1 MEGMFNPLSIL
12 LHVVNAAIL
21 LVALYFLLYKPVR
34 KFMNARAAGVAK
46 ELQDVV
52 DAKEQLRKDRTQTQ
66 AELDAAH
73 KQAADV
79 VAQSV
84 AVAQEQ
90 AQQILEDAHNDAEQT
105 LKRARTESE
114 FMLQN
119 ARNEMRDEVA
129 NLGVLLA
136 GKILQR
142 EVKQD
147 DHAKLVDEFLK
158 KVE

>member
-34 KFMNARAAGVAK
+34 KYMNARSAGVAK
-46 ELQDVV
+46 ELQDVL
-52 DAKEQLRKDRTQTQ
+52 DAQEQLRLEQNKAQDEIRV
-66 AELDAAH
+66 AR

-84 AVAQEQ
+84 EQAQEQ
-90 AQQILEDAHNDAEQT
+90 AQQILEDAHSDADMAI
-105 LKRARTESE
+105 KRARTESE
-114 FMLQN
+114 FMRKN

-129 NLGVLLA
+129 NLSVILA

-147 DHAKLVDEFLK
+147 DHAKLVDDFLK

>member
-1 MEGMFNPLSIL
+1 MFNPLSIL

-34 KFMNARAAGVAK
+34 RFMNARAAGVAK

-52 DAKEQLRKDRTQTQ
+52 DAKEQLRQDRNQAQ
-66 AELDAAH
+66 AELESAR

-90 AQQILEDAHNDAEQT
+90 AQQILEDAHTDAEQT
-105 LKRARTESE
+105 IKRAHTESE

-147 DHAKLVDEFLK
+147 DHAKLVDDFLQ

>member
-1 MEGMFNPLSIL
+1 MFNPLSIL

-34 KFMNARAAGVAK
+34 KYMNARTAGVAK
-46 ELQDVV
+46 ELQDVSN
-52 DAKEQLRKDRTQTQ
+52 AQEQLRQEQIQ
-66 AELDAAH
+66 AQEALMAAR
-73 KQAADV
+73 KQAAEV

-84 AVAQEQ
+84 SQAQEQ
-90 AQQILEDAHNDAEQT
+90 AQQILEDAHDDAEQT
-105 LKRARTESE
+105 IKRAKTESD
-114 FMLQN
+114 FIRKN

-129 NLGVLLA
+129 NLSVALA

-142 EVKQD
+142 EVTEE
-147 DHAKLVDEFLK
+147 DHAKLVDDFLK

>member
-12 LHVVNAAIL
+12 LHIVNAAIL

-34 KFMNARAAGVAK
+34 KYMDARSAGVAK
-46 ELQDVV
+46 ELQDVS
-52 DAKEQLRKDRTQTQ
+52 DAQEQLRVEQGKAQEQ
-66 AELDAAH
+66 LAAAR

-84 AVAQEQ
+84 SQAQEQ
-90 AQQILEDAHNDAEQT
+90 AQQILEDAHSDAEQT
-105 LKRARTESE
+105 IKRAHTESE
-114 FMLQN
+114 FMLKN

-129 NLGVLLA
+129 NLSVALA

-147 DHAKLVDEFLK
+147 DHAKLVDDFLK

>member
-34 KFMNARAAGVAK
+34 KYMDARSAGVAK
-46 ELQDVV
+46 ELQDVS
-52 DAKEQLRKDRTQTQ
+52 DAQEQLRVEQGKAQEQ
-66 AELDAAH
+66 LAAAR
-73 KQAADV
+73 KQAAEV

-84 AVAQEQ
+84 SQAQEQ
-90 AQQILEDAHNDAEQT
+90 AQQILEDAHSDAEQT
-105 LKRARTESE
+105 IKRAHTESE
-114 FMLQN
+114 FMLKN

-129 NLGVLLA
+129 NLSVALA

-147 DHAKLVDEFLK
+147 DHAKLVDDFLK

>member
-1 MEGMFNPLSIL
+1 MFNPLSIL

-52 DAKEQLRKDRTQTQ
+52 DAKEQLRQDRNQAQ
-66 AELDAAH
+66 AELEAAR

-90 AQQILEDAHNDAEQT
+90 AQQILEDAHTDAEQT
-105 LKRARTESE
+105 LKRAHTESE

>member
-21 LVALYFLLYKPVR
+21 LIALYFLLYKPVR
-34 KFMNARAAGVAK
+34 KYMNARSEGVAK
-46 ELQDVV
+46 GLQDVL
-52 DAKEQLRKDRTQTQ
+52 DAQEQLRQEQNKSRADV
-66 AELDAAH
+66 EAAR
-73 KQAADV
+73 KQAADM

-84 AVAQEQ
+84 SQAQEQ
-90 AQQILEDAHNDAEQT
+90 AQQILEDAHTDAEQT
-105 LKRARTESE
+105 IKRARTESE
-114 FMLQN
+114 FLRKN

-129 NLGVLLA
+129 SLSVMLA

-147 DHAKLVDEFLK
+147 DHAKLVDDFLK

>member
-34 KFMNARAAGVAK
+34 KYMDARSAGVAK
-46 ELQDVV
+46 ELQDVS
-52 DAKEQLRKDRTQTQ
+52 DAQEQLRVEQGKAQEQ
-66 AELDAAH
+66 LAAAR

-84 AVAQEQ
+84 SQAQEQ
-90 AQQILEDAHNDAEQT
+90 AQQILEDAHSDAEQT
-105 LKRARTESE
+105 IKRAHTESE
-114 FMLQN
+114 FMLKN

-129 NLGVLLA
+129 NLSVALA

-147 DHAKLVDEFLK
+147 DHAKLVDDFLK

>member
-34 KFMNARAAGVAK
+34 RYMNARSANVAK
-46 ELQDVV
+46 QLQDVS
-52 DAKEQLRKDRTQTQ
+52 DAQDQLRVQQDQ
-66 AELDAAH
+66 AQQELEETR
-73 KQAADV
+73 KQAADTV
-79 VAQSV
+79 ARSVAQ
-84 AVAQEQ
+84 AQEQ
-90 AQQILEDAHNDAEQT
+90 AQQILEDAHANADLTMNKAH
-105 LKRARTESE
+105 TEAD
-114 FMLQN
+114 FMLKN

-129 NLGVLLA
+129 TLSVELA

-142 EVKQD
+142 EVTLD
-147 DHAKLVDEFLK
+147 DHAKLVDDFLK

>member
-34 KFMNARAAGVAK
+34 KYMNARTAGVAK
-46 ELQDVV
+46 ELQDVSN
-52 DAKEQLRKDRTQTQ
+52 AQEQLRQEQMQ
-66 AELDAAH
+66 AQDALMAAR
-73 KQAADV
+73 KQAAEV

-84 AVAQEQ
+84 SQAQEQ
-90 AQQILEDAHNDAEQT
+90 AQQILEDAHGDAEQT
-105 LKRARTESE
+105 IRRAKTESE
-114 FMLQN
+114 FIRKN

-129 NLGVLLA
+129 DLSVMLA

-142 EVKQD
+142 EVREE
-147 DHAKLVDEFLK
+147 DHAKLVDDFLK

>member
-1 MEGMFNPLSIL
+1 MFNPLSIL

-34 KFMNARAAGVAK
+34 KYMNARSAGVAK
-46 ELQDVV
+46 ELQDVL
-52 DAKEQLRKDRTQTQ
+52 DAQEQLRLEQNKAQDEIQ
-66 AELDAAH
+66 AAR

-84 AVAQEQ
+84 AQAQEQ
-90 AQQILEDAHNDAEQT
+90 AQQILEDAHSDADMAI
-105 LKRARTESE
+105 KRARTESE
-114 FMLQN
+114 FMRKN

-129 NLGVLLA
+129 NLSVILA

-147 DHAKLVDEFLK
+147 DHAKLVDDFLK